1 MEQKEIR
8 AVLREAL
15 PLVEERSPLSELETE
30 IAITEH
36 RQVATFDQS
45 AHRTHGRVEPGVPE
59 IGYYIK
65 VSSHLREGCCN
76 ELLGLHLGNELEP
89 LERAG
94 VLGLCDLSVLPR
106 HGFKGWAALEW
117 GRSCGAAIAAENN
130 RAAAQEDGT
139 TIARLADSEILLLGD
154 LEGRAALADRLME
167 AWSKTTP
174 EGVYAVPRADANCWF
189 ALTGAHAA
197 AMLAKLCGVDLRAP
211 RFAAGAVAQ
220 TSVARLNAILVR
232 GDLGTTPLIHLL
244 TDFASAR
251 S

>member
-1 MEQKEIR
+1 MAGVDPTAYR
-8 AVLREAL
+8 R
-15 PLVEERSPLSELETE
+15 RSPVWRELAGLGAEFEEVAGAACARRCGAGEATE
-30 IAITEH
+30 A
-36 RQVATFDQS
+36 
-45 AHRTHGRVEPGVPE
+45 
-59 IGYYIK
+59 
-65 VSSHLREGCCN
+65 
-76 ELLGLHLGNELEP
+76 
-89 LERAG
+89 ERAG
-94 VLGLCDLSVLPR
+94 ALGLCDLSVLPR

-117 GRSCGAAIAAENN
+117 ARSCGAAIAAENN
-130 RAAAQEDGT
+130 RAAAQDDGT

-154 LEGRAALADRLME
+154 LDGRAALAERLME
-167 AWSKTTP
+167 VWSKTTP

-251 S
+251 YMFSCLADAMAEFDGAHVGVAALRHLSERNVE